1 VVGIAPTCINDPDDR
16 LRLLLSSAIAD
27 CVTAIDR
34 GRPAPATSALDAER
48 WAAACRLTGVG
59 R

>member
-1 VVGIAPTCINDPDDR
+1 VA
-16 LRLLLSSAIAD
+16 
-27 CVTAIDR
+27 AIDR
-34 GRPAPATSALDAER
+34 GRPVSATAAVDAER